1 MSMNSEVNFIFYISY
16 VKNSAIYVSVI
27 RNYIDLPSLDS
38 IIKDNIE
45 KSRLEWNVRNTV
57 LNIYLKEK

>member
-1 MSMNSEVNFIFYISY
+1 MSMNSEVNFIFYITY

-38 IIKDNIE
+38 IIKDIE